1 MDMNFGTAITLALIA
16 LALIPTVR
24 HLVGKGGSSCDN
36 CNGSC
41 NGCNAADKMVR
52 DMKRAER
59 KQARRMRKQMR
70 VRSAGA
76 RNA

>member
-41 NGCNAADKMVR
+41 NGCNAATAAMPPIKWC
-52 DMKRAER
+52 AI
-59 KQARRMRKQMR
+59 
-70 VRSAGA
+70 
-76 RNA
+76 